1 MKQIITLLIASMLMA
16 SVSVAM
22 AATVKS
28 QELKAKE
35 EEPNRK
41 INDVLPFAN
50 AVMNVQKES

>member
-35 EEPNRK
+35 GK
-41 INDVLPFAN
+41 GYSLSYLC
-50 AVMNVQKES
+50 VMSSGKARESCF